1 MGSIKLPHA
10 SGNSMSIAAPAA
22 NPSADITL
30 KVPSTTGSAGQV
42 LKVASSNHS
51 STNAELEWAA
61 DSGGLFSSYAQVSH
75 KENGGTNGG
84 DLTNGAWR
92 TRTLNTEDFDAD
104 GITSLSSN
112 QFTLQAGTYFIEAYA
127 AQYRTDFT
135 AIRIYNATDSSV
147 AFEGIGVANSSG
159 QNLQA
164 MNYVSGRVTISGAK
178 AFEVQSRC
186 QTTKASNGAGLA
198 DSNLGNTKETYVI
211 CKIYKEA

>member
-1 MGSIKLPHA
+1 MSKLLVDALRHTSA
-10 SGNSMSIAAPAA
+10 SSDAVTLDSSGN
-22 NPSADITL
+22 ITVEGNL
-30 KVPSTTGSAGQV
+30 TVDGTSTLTGAVTGDNG
-42 LKVASSNHS
+42 KFA
-51 STNAELEWAA
+51 
-61 DSGGLFSSYAQVSH
+61 SYAQVSH

-112 QFTLQAGTYFIEAYA
+112 QFTLQAGTYFIEAYT

-135 AIRIYNATDSSV
+135 STRVYNATDSSV
-147 AFEGIGVANSSG
+147 AFEGIGVANSAG

-186 QTTKASNGAGLA
+186 QTTKTSNGAGYS
-198 DSNLGNTKETYVI
+198 DSGFSNTKETYVI

>member
-1 MGSIKLPHA
+1 MSSLKLKHS
-10 SGNSMSIAAPAA
+10 SGNGTVINAPAA

-42 LKVASSNHS
+42 LKVASANHS

-61 DSGGLFSSYAQVSH
+61 GGLFSSYAQVSH

-112 QFTLQAGTYFIEAYA
+112 QFTLQAGTYYIEAFTT
-127 AQYRTDFT
+127 QYRTDLT
-135 AIRIYNATDSSV
+135 SSRIYNATDSSV
-147 AFEGIGVANSSG
+147 VSEGLGVHSSSG

-164 MNYVSGRVTISGAK
+164 AGYVSGTVTISGAK
-178 AFEVQSRC
+178 AFEIQSRC
-186 QTTKASNGAGLA
+186 QTSKTSNGAGVS
-198 DSNLGNTKETYVI
+198 DSGFSNTKETYVI

>member
-1 MGSIKLPHA
+1 MSKVKLKHA
-10 SGNSMSIAAPAA
+10 SGNSTSVAAPAA

-42 LKVASSNHS
+42 LKVASANHS
-51 STNAELEWAA
+51 STNAELEWA
-61 DSGGLFSSYAQVSH
+61 SGGSFSSYAQVSH

-84 DLTNGAWR
+84 DFTNGAWR

-112 QFTLQAGTYFIEAYA
+112 QFTLQAGTYFIEAYT

-135 AIRIYNATDSSV
+135 STRIYNATDASV
-147 AFEGIGVANSSG
+147 TFEGIGVANSAG
-159 QNLQA
+159 QNLQS

-186 QTTKASNGAGLA
+186 QTTKASNGAGYS
-198 DSNLGNTKETYVI
+198 DSGFGNTKETYVI